1 MSAEPEGGAAGEGAL
16 VVTDDDGVR
25 LIRWNRP
32 DALNA
37 MSLELWDGTA
47 AALRSIADDGVR
59 CVVLTGT
66 GRAFTV
72 GQDLGEMLDPAHA
85 DETRGF
91 RGLMSALT
99 AVEVPIVAAVNGMAV
114 GFGATVLPWCDLVL
128 ASPEARFK
136 VPFVSLGVTTEA
148 GSSATLPDVMGR
160 QAAARFVLTGD
171 WLDAEAAAAC
181 GLVGQLVAADR
192 LLDEALG
199 LARRLADQPP
209 DALRT
214 TTKLLRAGR
223 TEAWEAAIER
233 EYVEFARLAGGP
245 ENLAAIEAFFAR

>member
-1 MSAEPEGGAAGEGAL
+1 MPVLEVLDEA
-16 VVTDDDGVR
+16 GVR

-47 AALRSIADDGVR
+47 AALRSCADDGIR

-91 RGLMSALT
+91 RGLMTALT
-99 AVEVPIVAAVNGMAV
+99 GVEVPLVAAVNGMAV
-114 GFGATVLPWCDLVL
+114 GFGTTVLPWCDVVLV
-128 ASPEARFK
+128 SPEARFK

-148 GSSATLPDVMGR
+148 GSSVTLPAVMGP

-171 WLDAEAAAAC
+171 WLDAEAAVAS
-181 GLVGQLVAADR
+181 GLALELVAADD
-192 LLDEALG
+192 LLDAAMDV
-199 LARRLADQPP
+199 ARRLADQPP
-209 DALRT
+209 ESLRT
-214 TTKLLRAGR
+214 TTRLLRAGR
-223 TEAWEAAIER
+223 TDAWQAAIER

-245 ENLAAIEAFFAR
+245 ENLAAIEAFFNR